1 VAAPF
6 LIALA
11 VGIVSTRAWTNPAS
25 WLVGLG
31 IAAVTVV
38 LGLVLRR
45 FIFDDG
51 TATTF
56 MWLTAGWMTA
66 WMVGWRLVAN
76 LGTRLVHNLGASNP
90 A

>member
-11 VGIVSTRAWTNPAS
+11 VGIVLTRAWTNPTS